1 MQNPYVAHDTRYAIR
16 NHGTAKK
23 CILTFQ
29 NKNVKC
35 KIRML
40 RMIRMIRDTR
50 YAIMALRKSAF

>member
-29 NKNVKC
+29 NKN
-35 KIRML
+35 KI
-40 RMIRMIRDTR
+40 IGGNHCF
-50 YAIMALRKSAF
+50 AIFLCLTLQCI